1 MRVENTG
8 LVGLAEGGVALVQFI
23 PEIRLAG
30 QLAAPAVDHLG
41 DLAGPTDLLPL
52 LQYLSVEI
60 CPAFSLAVYNRTFP
74 CMESNY
80 PYAIKNLR
88 GASKIPLVGGFGCPS
103 LFFMA

>member
-1 MRVENTG
+1 MVVENTG
-8 LVGLAEGGVALVQFI
+8 LVGLAEGGVALVQFV

-41 DLAGPTDLLPL
+41 DLAGPADLLPL

-60 CPAFSLAVYNRTFP
+60 CPAFSLAVFNRTFP

-80 PYAIKNLR
+80 PYHLMPYRTCEEQAKY
-88 GASKIPLVGGFGCPS
+88 P
-103 LFFMA
+103 

>member
-60 CPAFSLAVYNRTFP
+60 CPAFSLAVYNRT
-74 CMESNY
+74 CMK
-80 PYAIKNLR
+80 P
-88 GASKIPLVGGFGCPS
+88 PLIGPFRARKPTI
-103 LFFMA
+103 LMT